1 MAPARLRRLV
11 PRPALVAEIEAASRH
26 PLTIVRGASG
36 TGKTALLGEWASER
50 ATTLPAV
57 WVTVDDLSSGR
68 FSFWSTVVDTLVRA
82 GIATPGSLLAD
93 LVPFASPTDELR
105 QTLHRGL
112 HELPEP
118 VLLVVDDLHRL
129 RDTAV
134 IDDLLW
140 LLERGSRLH
149 LVVGTRTV
157 SALEGAVS
165 KARFSPTVIGGERL
179 AFTVDD
185 TIAAARS
192 AGIELEDSVLTAL
205 HARAEGWPLGVRLLL
220 VEVEGAPASS
230 AATAADALVRQEGA
244 RLVSG
249 LESSGRLDLLLRT
262 SIAERITAPV
272 VAALVD
278 DVDDAGI
285 FDWMEVEGLGA
296 RDEAGRFRHHPFVRE
311 VLEAELVR
319 RYPAE
324 VPELRRRLAR
334 WADANED
341 IPTAI
346 RQAALVRDW
355 DLLSAVTRRHF
366 GPITRLYSAEMRDA
380 LDQIPAGAL
389 RRFPI
394 LLTTLALLLNA
405 QPTTTSQRL
414 RALATITSGLLRD
427 RLAKD
432 ESSERMWLLICRMA
446 VERVTGRHDQ
456 AARTADDILEYLP
469 LWEHRPDDDLRG
481 TLSIV
486 QLQVATSL
494 FYVGRHADATP
505 LLRDVGA
512 TGAPWRAMHALSL
525 DVLIT
530 AMRGDMVAT
539 LAALGPL
546 RERQSPS
553 GWRGTYSATG
563 YHLAEALLHL
573 EDFDVEGARR
583 EVAMLDVHRPTIEHW
598 PLLLRLDGL
607 IALTDGDAFG
617 GAQRMTTALAERKI
631 ASTSTAMSALISATK
646 ADLLIAA
653 GQTQRAR
660 QTLPAA
666 RLESRLPLARI
677 ALAENRPDRALE
689 LVDPLVWEGG
699 HLPRSQAEA
708 LLVQAVALARTGG
721 PAAGVEAA
729 TTALGVL
736 REAALRRPLMMVPRS
751 ELLPILHLVDGVDAE
766 ELLAGVP
773 DPFGSASVMPRLSAR
788 ELDVL
793 AELVTAPGAAEIA
806 ARLFVSTNTVK
817 SQLRSIYR
825 KLGVT
830 SREEAL
836 RVAFERGLARGS
848 D

>member
-1 MAPARLRRLV
+1 
-11 PRPALVAEIEAASRH
+11 
-26 PLTIVRGASG
+26 
-36 TGKTALLGEWASER
+36 
-50 ATTLPAV
+50 
-57 WVTVDDLSSGR
+57 
-68 FSFWSTVVDTLVRA
+68 
-82 GIATPGSLLAD
+82 
-93 LVPFASPTDELR
+93 
-105 QTLHRGL
+105 
-112 HELPEP
+112 
-118 VLLVVDDLHRL
+118 
-129 RDTAV
+129 
-134 IDDLLW
+134 
-140 LLERGSRLH
+140 
-149 LVVGTRTV
+149 
-157 SALEGAVS
+157 
-165 KARFSPTVIGGERL
+165 
-179 AFTVDD
+179 
-185 TIAAARS
+185 
-192 AGIELEDSVLTAL
+192 
-205 HARAEGWPLGVRLLL
+205 
-220 VEVEGAPASS
+220 EGAPASS

-244 RLVSG
+244 RLIAG

-262 SIAERITAPV
+262 SIAERITPPV
-272 VAALVD
+272 IAALVD
-278 DVDDAGI
+278 DVDGAGV

-319 RYPAE
+319 RHPAD

-334 WADANED
+334 WADTNED

-380 LDQIPAGAL
+380 LDEIPIGTL
-389 RRFPI
+389 RRSPI

-414 RALATITSGLLRD
+414 RALATIASSLLRD

-446 VERVTGRHDQ
+446 VERLTGRHDQ

-512 TGAPWRAMHALSL
+512 TGAPWRAMHALAL

-530 AMRGDMVAT
+530 AMRGDMAAT
-539 LAALGPL
+539 LSALGPL

-573 EDFDVEGARR
+573 EDFDIDGARR
-583 EVAMLDVHRPTIEHW
+583 EVAMLDAHRPTIEHW

-617 GAQRMTTALAERKI
+617 GAQRLTAALAERKI
-631 ASTSTAMSALISATK
+631 ASTSTAMSALVAATR
-646 ADLLIAA
+646 ADLLLAA

-660 QTLPAA
+660 QILPQA

-677 ALAENRPDRALE
+677 ALADNRPDRALE
-689 LVDPLVWEGG
+689 LVDPVVWEGG

-729 TTALGVL
+729 ATALGVM

-751 ELLPILHLVDGVDAE
+751 DLLPILQLVDGVDAE

-773 DPFGSASVMPRLSAR
+773 DPFGSASVLPRLSAR
-788 ELDVL
+788 ERDVL
-793 AELVTAPGAAEIA
+793 AELVTTPGAAEIA